1 MSDNMQEEEKIIWIN
16 AYPSSIYK
24 TELSIELPLICWFFI
39 MLFKSIKLTFITLT
53 VI

>member
-24 TELSIELPLICWFFI
+24 REFEYRTASDLLVFYHAI
-39 MLFKSIKLTFITLT
+39 
-53 VI
+53 